1 MNSPELGVGLVCAL
15 TFLGL
20 APWLLSAS
28 WRGSRLQASLIIF
41 CTSAQLVVSILS
53 LYYSSYILLTFSAVL
68 LAAYIWAGYVGAERF
83 SKDTHNA

>member
-28 WRGSRLQASLIIF
+28 WRGSRLQAILIIF
-41 CTSAQLVVSILS
+41 CTSSQLIVAVLS
-53 LYYSSYILLTFSAVL
+53 LYYSSFILLTFSAVL
-68 LAAYIWAGYVGAERF
+68 LSAYMWAGYTGAERF
-83 SKDTHNA
+83 SKENHNA